1 MCVKFPPGDL
11 NPSPYPPHP
20 TSTYICGVITAPR
33 VRGGITT
40 TNLFY
45 FILFFLVKE
54 NGGLYGYILP
64 PDSAPGWG
72 QTQAVLS
79 SPCEGATLTKDAHQ
93 QEPAGSG
100 NRTWAG

>member
-1 MCVKFPPGDL
+1 MAVLLPQ
-11 NPSPYPPHP
+11 
-20 TSTYICGVITAPR
+20 I
-33 VRGGITT
+33 
-40 TNLFY
+40 Y

-64 PDSAPGWG
+64 PGSAPGWG

-93 QEPAGSG
+93 QEPVGSG